1 MRSELCVLKF
11 GGSSL
16 STPEKIQSVAQ
27 RIAALA
33 RQGRRLV
40 VVVSAMGQTTD
51 ELVSLA
57 HRVSPHPNRRELDML
72 LTAGERISMALMSM
86 ALHDCACPSISFTGS
101 QAGVMTN
108 GSFSNAEIVAIR
120 PIRVAQELRRGR
132 VVVLAGFQGVDPRT
146 KEITTLG
153 RGGSDTTAIAM
164 ASVLG
169 AKRCEIYKDVD
180 GIYGADPKLIPNAP
194 FYKKIPLHLLHEFCH
209 WGAKVLNVRSVE
221 WAMKSALPIFI
232 GKSSDFSLGTSVTTK
247 QDKSKLRQRPIVGLH
262 SHSNVLEVLAG
273 CKSLPEITRALQAP
287 LQPRS
292 LPQPNVLHR
301 EKIKNGFRLF
311 LTLDAESLAQIRHE
325 LNQAKYLKVIRDDL
339 SSIALTSN
347 RFSST
352 VEAAMRSSFNGSTV
366 CHFSTNWS
374 RVMIIPSN
382 ERLDA
387 MSAISEKIFSA
398 RE

>member
-1 MRSELCVLKF
+1 MRSNLCVLKF

-16 STPEKIQSVAQ
+16 ATPEKIRSVAK

-33 RQGRRLV
+33 LQGRQIV

-51 ELVSLA
+51 ELLTLA
-57 HRVSPHPNRRELDML
+57 HHVSSHPNRRELDML

-101 QAGVMTN
+101 QAGVMTT
-108 GSFSNAEIVAIR
+108 GSFSNAEIVDIR
-120 PIRVAQELRRGR
+120 PIRVAQELRHGR

-180 GIYGADPKLIPNAP
+180 GIYGGDPKLIPNAP
-194 FYKKIPLHLLHEFCH
+194 FYKKIPLNLLYEFCH
-209 WGAKVLNVRSVE
+209 WGAKILNVRSVE
-221 WAMKSALPIFI
+221 WAMKANLPIFI
-232 GKSSDFSLGTSVTTK
+232 GKSSDFSLGTSVISK
-247 QDKSKLRQRPIVGLH
+247 QIKSSSRQRPIVGLH
-262 SHSNVLEVLAG
+262 SHSNVLEVLARVR
-273 CKSLPEITRALQAP
+273 SLPEAMRSLQTH

-292 LPQPNVLHR
+292 LPSPNVLHCER
-301 EKIKNGFRLF
+301 IKSGFRLF
-311 LTLDAESLAQIRHE
+311 LTLDAESLAQICHE
-325 LNQAKYLKVIRDDL
+325 LNRANDLKVIRDDL
-339 SSIALTSN
+339 SSVALTSS
-347 RFSST
+347 RFSSSIE
-352 VEAAMRSSFNGSTV
+352 EAMTKSLNSPAL
-366 CHFSTNWS
+366 CQFSTDWS
-374 RVMIIPSN
+374 RVMIVPSN
-382 ERLDA
+382 DRLA
-387 MSAISEKIFSA
+387 TMSTLGEKIFSR